1 MREVNLSENTPFVSA
16 LPRPAWQVGKQAAKR
31 TGQPG
36 DTVGM
41 SPAHPRRWPVTWL
54 LLLQIP

>member
-16 LPRPAWQVGKQAAKR
+16 LPRPAWQVGRQAAKR

-41 SPAHPRRWPVTWL
+41 SPAHPWR
-54 LLLQIP
+54 